1 MIVGLT
7 GGIGSGK
14 TTVANIFTQFGIP
27 VFIADKEAKKIMLT
41 PEIEQQIISLLGQDS
56 YTDGKPN
63 NAYIAKKVF
72 NNNNEALSKLN
83 NIIHPA
89 VRQRFMQ
96 WYKQQESPYVIQEA
110 AILFE
115 TGGYKICDAVVLV
128 TAPLKVRIDRVM
140 KRDLVTEDAVLNR
153 VNNQWLDKD
162 KIPLSDYVINN
173 IDFKTTKEQVEQI
186 HNQLVKKS
194 NRIDKF

>member
-41 PEIEQQIISLLGQDS
+41 PEIEQQIISLLGQAS

-72 NNNNEALSKLN
+72 NNNEALSKLN

>member
-14 TTVANIFTQFGIP
+14 TTVANMFTAFNIP
-27 VFIADKEAKKIMLT
+27 VFIADKEAKELMLT
-41 PEIEQQIISLLGQDS
+41 SNIEKQIVSLLGNES
-56 YTDGKPN
+56 YKDGKPN
-63 NAYIAKKVF
+63 NAFIAKQVF
-72 NNNNEALSKLN
+72 KDKATLSKLN

-89 VRQRFMQ
+89 VRRYFIQ
-96 WYKQQESPYVIQEA
+96 WYKEQHAPYVIQEA

-115 TGGYKICDAVVLV
+115 SGGYKVCDAIILV
-128 TAPLKVRIDRVM
+128 TAPLNVRIDRVI
-140 KRDLVTEDAVLNR
+140 KRDSVTEEAVLNR

-173 IDFKTTKEQVEQI
+173 IDLKTTQEQVEEI

-194 NRIDKF
+194 KRIDKF